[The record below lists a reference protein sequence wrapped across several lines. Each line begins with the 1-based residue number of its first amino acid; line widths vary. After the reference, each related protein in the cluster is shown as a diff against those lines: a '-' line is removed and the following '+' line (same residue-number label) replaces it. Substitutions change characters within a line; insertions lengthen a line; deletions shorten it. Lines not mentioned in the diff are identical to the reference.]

1 MSMGTYKHFIIQVCA
16 HVIIQSCGYMSVQA
30 CGYQTRGCKLMRVN
44 V

>member
-1 MSMGTYKHFIIQVCA
+1 MGTYKHFIIQVCA